1 MTGIHVKEGNL
12 FVENILGAELAKKY
26 GTPAFIYSSEVI
38 RNNYALYSNQKREDD
53 LICYAVKANSNLNII
68 KMLVDIGSGF
78 DVVSG
83 NELKKCLLAGADKN
97 KIVFSGVAKSEE
109 EITHAIEN
117 EILSINIESIN
128 EYKRIEK
135 ISSSL
140 NKKVKC
146 AMRVNPDIT
155 IGSHK
160 YIETGAKSSKFGLGK
175 KDVNEVSEL
184 ALKSEN
190 IELTTIACHI
200 GSQISDENLILQSLD
215 YIFVIAEELKKQGHE
230 ISCLDIGGGLGIKY
244 HNEKKGDPALLIKE
258 IKRRLNG
265 TNYKFI
271 LEPGRSIIGNAG
283 ILISKVE
290 YIKEAGDKK
299 FAIVDTGMNDLI
311 RPSLYE
317 AWHGV
322 MELENRKVKSEKY
335 DIAGPVCET
344 GDVLAT
350 DRELR
355 ILPNDIIALM
365 DVGAYGSVMSS
376 NYNSRLKPVEILVT
390 GDKAEVIRRRES
402 FEDLIAL
409 ET

>member
-38 RNNYALYSNQKREDD
+38 RNNYALYSKEKREDD
-53 LICYAVKANSNLNII
+53 LICYAVKANSNLNIL

-117 EILSINIESIN
+117 EIFSINIESIN

-146 AMRVNPDIT
+146 ALRVNPDIT

-335 DIAGPVCET
+335 DIAGTVCET

>member
-38 RNNYALYSNQKREDD
+38 RNNYALYSNDKREDD
-53 LICYAVKANSNLNII
+53 LICYAVKANSNLNIL

-146 AMRVNPDIT
+146 AVRVNPDIT

>member
-38 RNNYALYSNQKREDD
+38 RNNYALYSNDKREDD
-53 LICYAVKANSNLNII
+53 LICYAVKANSNLNIL

-146 AMRVNPDIT
+146 ALRVNPDIT

-376 NYNSRLKPVEILVT
+376 NYNSRLKPIEILVT

>member
-53 LICYAVKANSNLNII
+53 LICYAVKANSNLNIL

-140 NKKVKC
+140 NKRVKC
-146 AMRVNPDIT
+146 ALRVNPDIT

-190 IELTTIACHI
+190 VELTTIACHI

>member
-53 LICYAVKANSNLNII
+53 LICYAVKANSNLNIL

-140 NKKVKC
+140 NKRVKC
-146 AMRVNPDIT
+146 ALRVNPDIT

-215 YIFVIAEELKKQGHE
+215 YIFVTAEELKKQGHE

>member
-140 NKKVKC
+140 NKRVKC
-146 AMRVNPDIT
+146 ALRVNPDIT

-175 KDVNEVSEL
+175 KDVNKVSEL